1 MCGIAGI
8 SRRAPT
14 ATLAAETQRMLDA
27 LAHRG
32 PDDAGTVT
40 FTPDEDAAPLALGA
54 RRLAIVDLSPKGH
67 QPLQSLDGRYAIVFN
82 GEIYNDVDVR
92 RELEALGHRFTS
104 RSDTEVLL
112 GAFVQWGAAC
122 WRRCVGM
129 FACAILDRRART
141 LTLARDPFG
150 MKPLYYLTRGG
161 MLAFASEIPPL
172 LPLLGTP
179 IRPNEQRLYDYLEL
193 GITDHGTE
201 TMFAAVQA
209 LPAAHY
215 AEIDLQRPDAV
226 VPVQYWTLD
235 PERTIEVSFPDAVKH
250 LRDLFLDSI
259 ARHCRSDVPVG
270 ALLSGGIDSSAI
282 VMAMR
287 YVTGSRL
294 DLHTFSYIGG
304 QGAISEEPWIDIVNA
319 AAGAIP
325 HKVHL
330 SPEEWSVDAA
340 RLVETQNEPFGSI
353 AIYAQNRVFRR
364 VAETGIKVVLDGQ
377 GADELLAG
385 YRGAWVIRLASLI
398 ERGRWVEAL
407 NFLRRLAGAR
417 QPNDPTPRRLALLAL
432 ARAVPR
438 PITALARRVLHRNE
452 HPWIDATWCRRH
464 GIAPMRSDSGPA
476 SGNGRL
482 RRELWRA
489 VTALSLPALLRYED
503 RNAMAYSVESRL
515 PFLTPALAEFVLALP
530 PEYLVGPDG
539 TSKRVFREAMRGIVP
554 DQILDRRDKI
564 GFAVPV
570 RTWLPAIPD
579 VLELLDDVMALPPIN
594 RAAIAASVAGL
605 RDGKTPSERESFLL
619 WRLVGLAAWARRF
632 GVAID

>member
-8 SRRAPT
+8 VRRAPT
-14 ATLAAETQRMLDA
+14 ATLVVETQRMLDA
-27 LAHRG
+27 LGHRG
-32 PDDAGTVT
+32 PDDAGAIT
-40 FTPDEDAAPLALGA
+40 FTPDENAAPLAFGA
-54 RRLAIVDLSPKGH
+54 RRLAIIDLSPKGH

-82 GEIYNDVDVR
+82 GEIYNDGDLR
-92 RELEALGHRFTS
+92 RELEALGYHFTS

-112 GAFVQWGAAC
+112 SAFAQWGGAC

-129 FACAILDRRART
+129 FACAILDRRAQT

-150 MKPLYYLTRGG
+150 MKPLYYVTRGG
-161 MLAFASEIPPL
+161 MFAFASEIPPL
-172 LPLLGTP
+172 LPLLDTP
-179 IRPNEQRLYDYLEL
+179 TKPNLQRLYEYLDL
-193 GITDHGTE
+193 GITDHGAE
-201 TMFAAVQA
+201 TMFADVHA

-215 AEIDLQRPDAV
+215 TEIDLTRPDAV
-226 VPVQYWTLD
+226 VPVRYWALD
-235 PERTIEVSFPDAVKH
+235 PGRTIDISFADAAEH

-259 ARHCRSDVPVG
+259 ALHYRSDVPVG

-287 YVTGSRL
+287 YVMGSDL

-304 QGAISEEPWIDIVNA
+304 QGAVSEERWIDIVNA

-330 SPEEWSVDAA
+330 TPDEWSGDAV

-353 AIYAQNRVFRR
+353 AIYAQNRVFRE
-364 VAETGIKVVLDGQ
+364 VGAAGIKVVLDGQ

-385 YRGAWVIRLASLI
+385 YRSAWVIRLASLI
-398 ERGRWVEAL
+398 EQGRWMEAL
-407 NFLRRLAGAR
+407 RLLRRLARAR
-417 QPNDPTPRRLALLAL
+417 APNDPSPRRLALLAL
-432 ARAVPR
+432 ARAIPR
-438 PITALARRVLHRNE
+438 PLAAAARRLLRRNE
-452 HPWIDATWCRRH
+452 HPWIDPTWCRRND
-464 GIAPMRSDSGPA
+464 IVPMKSDSGSA
-476 SGNGRL
+476 SGDGRL

-554 DQILDRRDKI
+554 DPILDRRDKI

-579 VLELLDDVMALPPIN
+579 VRKMLDEVMALPPIN
-594 RAAIAASVAGL
+594 RAAIAASVDAL
-605 RDGKTPSERESFLL
+605 REGRTPSERESFLL

-632 GVAID
+632 GVVID

>member
-8 SRRAPT
+8 SRRGPT
-14 ATLAAETQRMLDA
+14 ATLVFETQRMLDA
-27 LAHRG
+27 LGHRG
-32 PDDAGTVT
+32 PDDAGTIT
-40 FTPDEDAAPLALGA
+40 FTPDEDATPLAFGA
-54 RRLAIVDLSPKGH
+54 RRLAIIDLTPKGH

-82 GEIYNDVDVR
+82 GEIYNDGELR

-112 GAFVQWGAAC
+112 SAFAQWGNAC

-141 LTLARDPFG
+141 LTFARDPFG
-150 MKPLYYLTRGG
+150 MKPLYYVTRGG

-179 IRPNEQRLYDYLEL
+179 IKPDAQRLYDYLDL
-193 GITDHGTE
+193 GITDHGAE
-201 TMFAAVQA
+201 TMFADVHA

-215 AEIDLQRPDAV
+215 AEIHLSRPDAV
-226 VPVQYWTLD
+226 APVRYWALD
-235 PERTIEVSFPDAVKH
+235 PGRTIDVSFADAAEH

-259 ARHCRSDVPVG
+259 ALHCRSDVSVG

-287 YVTGSRL
+287 HVMGSDL

-304 QGAISEEPWIDIVNA
+304 QGAVSEERWIDSVNA

-330 SPEEWSVDAA
+330 TSDEWSGDAA

-353 AIYAQNRVFRR
+353 AIYAQNRVFRE
-364 VAETGIKVVLDGQ
+364 VGAAGIKVVLDGQ

-385 YRGAWVIRLASLI
+385 YRSAWVIRLTSLI
-398 ERGRWVEAL
+398 ERGRWMEAL
-407 NFLRRLAGAR
+407 RFLRRLARAR
-417 QPNDPTPRRLALLAL
+417 APNDPSPRRLALLAL
-432 ARAVPR
+432 ARAIPR
-438 PITALARRVLHRNE
+438 PLAAAARRLLRRNE
-452 HPWIDATWCRRH
+452 HPWIDATWCRRN
-464 GIAPMRSDSGPA
+464 GIVPMRSDSGSV
-476 SGNGRL
+476 SGDGRL

-489 VTALSLPALLRYED
+489 VTTLSLPALLRYED

-554 DQILDRRDKI
+554 DAILDRRDKI

-570 RTWLPAIPD
+570 RTWLPAISD
-579 VLELLDDVMALPPIN
+579 VRELLDEVMALPPIS
-594 RAAIAASVAGL
+594 RAAITPSVAAL
-605 RDGKTPSERESFLL
+605 REGKTPSERESFLL

-632 GVAID
+632 GVVID

>member
-8 SRRAPT
+8 SHRAPT
-14 ATLAAETQRMLDA
+14 ATLVVETQRMLAA

-40 FTPDEDAAPLALGA
+40 FTADEDTAPIALGA
-54 RRLAIVDLSPKGH
+54 RRLAIIDLSPAGH
-67 QPLQSLDGRYAIVFN
+67 QPLESADGRYAIVVN
-82 GEIYNDVDVR
+82 GEIYNYVELR
-92 RELEALGHRFTS
+92 RELEAHGQTFRS

-112 GAFVQWGAAC
+112 AAFAAWGNAC

-129 FACAILDRRART
+129 FACAILDRTTRH

-150 MKPLYYLTRGG
+150 MKPLYYVTRGG
-161 MLAFASEIPPL
+161 LLAFASEIPPL
-172 LPLLGTP
+172 LPLLGTAIKP
-179 IRPNEQRLYDYLEL
+179 DPQRLYDYLDL
-193 GITDHGTE
+193 GITDHGDS
-201 TMFAAVQA
+201 TMFADVQS

-215 AEIDLQRPDAV
+215 AQIDLAHADRV
-226 VPVQYWTLD
+226 VPVRYWALD
-235 PERTIEVSFPDAVKH
+235 PERTVDLSFADAAAR
-250 LRDLFLDSI
+250 LRDVFLESI
-259 ARHCRSDVPVG
+259 SLHLRSDVQVG

-287 YVTGSRL
+287 HVAGPKL

-304 QGAISEEPWIDIVNA
+304 QGAISEERWIDIVNSG
-319 AAGAIP
+319 AGAIP

-330 SPEEWSVDAA
+330 TPDEWSGDSA

-353 AIYAQNRVFRR
+353 AIYAQNRVFRE
-364 VAETGIKVVLDGQ
+364 VGAAGIKVVLDGQ

-398 ERGRWVEAL
+398 ERGRWMEAL
-407 NFLRRLAGAR
+407 KFLMRLARAR
-417 QPNDPTPRRLALLAL
+417 QPNDPPPRRLALLAL

-438 PITALARRVLHRNE
+438 PIAATARRLLRRNE
-452 HPWIDATWCRRH
+452 RPWIDATWCRRH
-464 GIAPMRSDSGPA
+464 GITLMSSDSGPA
-476 SGNGRL
+476 SGDGRL
-482 RRELWRA
+482 RHELWRA
-489 VTALSLPALLRYED
+489 VTVLSLPALLRYED

-515 PFLTPALAEFVLALP
+515 PFLTPALAEFALALP

-554 DQILDRRDKI
+554 DAILDRRDKI

-579 VLELLDDVMALPPIN
+579 VQELLDDVMALPPIN
-594 RAAIAASVAGL
+594 RAAIAASVAAL
-605 RDGKTPSERESFLL
+605 REGKTPSERESFQL

-632 GVAID
+632 GVEID